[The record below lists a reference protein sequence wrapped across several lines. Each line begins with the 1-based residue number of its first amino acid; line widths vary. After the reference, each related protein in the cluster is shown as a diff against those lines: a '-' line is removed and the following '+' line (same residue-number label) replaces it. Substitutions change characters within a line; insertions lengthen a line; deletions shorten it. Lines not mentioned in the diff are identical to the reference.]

1 MAQTITHR
9 NLDVMVSAIKV
20 QFLKPIFEDD
30 FVELRSCKYE
40 LSVEVTHPL
49 LHWQCGNQN
58 GVKLLKWVGCS
69 GEHIEIPTE
78 LKEKIADMQK
88 LATMTDEQA
97 RNLSAENQR
106 AFAHAMYELGI
117 E

>member
-1 MAQTITHR
+1 MRKNTINKLIQSPVTVR
-9 NLDVMVSAIKV
+9 LWNGCFNQATSV
-20 QFLKPIFEDD
+20 
-30 FVELRSCKYE
+30 VELRSCKYE
-40 LSVEVTHPL
+40 LRVDVTHPL

-69 GEHIEIPTE
+69 GEFIAIPVEIS
-78 LKEKIADMQK
+78 EKIAEMQK

>member
-1 MAQTITHR
+1 MRKNTIDKLIQSPVT
-9 NLDVMVSAIKV
+9 V
-20 QFLKPIFEDD
+20 QLLNWCFNQATSV
-30 FVELRSCKYE
+30 VELRSCKYE
-40 LSVEVTHPL
+40 LRVDVTHPL
-49 LHWQCGNQN
+49 LHWQCGDKN
-58 GVKLLKWVGCS
+58 GIELVKWVGCS
-69 GEHIEIPTE
+69 GEHIVIPTE

-106 AFAHAMYELGI
+106 AFAHAMAELGI